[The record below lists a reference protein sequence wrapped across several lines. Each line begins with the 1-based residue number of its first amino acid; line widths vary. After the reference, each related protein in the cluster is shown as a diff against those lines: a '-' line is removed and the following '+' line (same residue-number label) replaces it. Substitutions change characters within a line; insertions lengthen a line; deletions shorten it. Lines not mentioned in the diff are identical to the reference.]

1 MVTDYIREF
10 VKQECKK
17 SQLTM
22 DLYENHILLVAEYGE
37 RLAKLLG
44 ADSLV
49 VELASYLHDFSPV
62 HNFDHKNDH
71 AIKNPKL
78 IQELLTRFK
87 FSDSVIKEV
96 TETIMANSRP
106 INEKASIEVICL
118 SNAEAMSQLAKPVF
132 WIFYNDGTGQKPYKE
147 CVKSYVDWMEAN
159 WKTMISEARDMMAEE
174 YDFLKKLFSL

>member
-17 SQLTM
+17 TQLTM

-37 RLAKLLG
+37 RLSKLLG

-49 VELASYLHDFSPV
+49 VELASYLHDFSSV
-62 HNFDHKNDH
+62 HNFDHKTDH
-71 AIKNPKL
+71 SIKNPKL
-78 IQELLTRFK
+78 IQELLSKFK
-87 FSDSVIKEV
+87 FSESVIKGV

-106 INEKASIEVICL
+106 INGKATIEAICL

-132 WIFYNDGTGQKPYKE
+132 WMFFNNSAEQKPYKE
-147 CVKSYVDWMEAN
+147 CVKTYIDWMESN

-174 YDFLKKLFSL
+174 YAFLKKLYNK